1 MRIITSI
8 LATVMAISLQAESVE
23 IACELT
29 KITDL
34 KNDLYIKKVEAKRDL
49 ISENRDTRELIR
61 DYKALKIYAGLRK

>member
-23 IACELT
+23 IAYELT